1 MKTSL
6 ANYCKYSYSQ
16 YPCSTVTGEISYN
29 TTKTLKPCFWGFIPF
44 YFLETQLCIYL
55 QMLYEY
61 SDNNPAGDTR
71 PVTKR
76 TEDEAVPQTNFNF
89 GKIPVNIKN
98 ILKYMRNN

>member
-1 MKTSL
+1 
-6 ANYCKYSYSQ
+6 
-16 YPCSTVTGEISYN
+16 
-29 TTKTLKPCFWGFIPF
+29 
-44 YFLETQLCIYL
+44 
-55 QMLYEY
+55 MLYEY
-61 SDNNPAGDTR
+61 SDNNPAGHTR